1 MLIASYGPDGLV
13 GGGVGAGVGRGVA
26 TGGGVAGGGVAG
38 GGVAGG
44 GVAGVGVALPPP
56 EPPPEPGVVEALGAG
71 VLAATVPAAW
81 TIAPGGGVSP
91 GFR

>member
-1 MLIASYGPDGLV
+1 MPIADYGPDGLV

-38 GGVAGG
+38 GGVAGF
-44 GVAGVGVALPPP
+44 GVALPPP
-56 EPPPEPGVVEALGAG
+56 DPPPEPGVVDVIGAG
-71 VLAATVPAAW
+71 VLVATVPAAW

>member
-1 MLIASYGPDGLV
+1 MLIANYGPDGLV

-26 TGGGVAGGGVAG
+26 TGGGVAGVGVAG
-38 GGVAGG
+38 GGVAGF
-44 GVAGVGVALPPP
+44 GVALPPP